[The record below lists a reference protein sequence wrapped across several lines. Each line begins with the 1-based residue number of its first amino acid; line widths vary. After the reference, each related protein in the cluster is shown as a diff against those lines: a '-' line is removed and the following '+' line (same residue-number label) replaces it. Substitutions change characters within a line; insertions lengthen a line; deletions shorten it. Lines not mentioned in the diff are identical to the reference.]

1 MNNKL
6 KIAAGSILL
15 GSALASSAGAAQLT
29 SHTLVGSAGQV
40 RSQLT
45 RGQNVTPMVGNQ
57 FLAHH
62 EGTAGEGKCGEGKCG
77 EGKKAGEAECGEK
90 KAAGEANCGEGQQA
104 HPQASGTHGENHGG
118 GH

>member
-15 GSALASSAGAAQLT
+15 GSTLATSAGATQLT
-29 SHTLVGSAGQV
+29 SYTIVGSAGQV

-45 RGQNVTPMVGNQ
+45 RGQSATPVAGNQ
-57 FLAHH
+57 FLANH
-62 EGTAGEGKCGEGKCG
+62 EGAAGEGKCGEGKCG

-90 KAAGEANCGEGQQA
+90 KAAGEASCGEGHQA
-104 HPQASGTHGENHGG
+104 HPQASGSHGENHGS